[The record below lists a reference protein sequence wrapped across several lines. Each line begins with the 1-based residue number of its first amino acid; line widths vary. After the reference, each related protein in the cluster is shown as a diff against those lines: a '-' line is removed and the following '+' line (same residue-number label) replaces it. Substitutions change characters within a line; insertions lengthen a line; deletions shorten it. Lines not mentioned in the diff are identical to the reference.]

1 MNTAPVTLY
10 ALTTTNH
17 PPTGLA
23 LLQHYCPI
31 KLETVHSVRAG
42 NASDNL
48 LLTLQIRFQNRR
60 LHSFWYALSA
70 EDINFIK
77 LLTETNFN
85 SMIGFI
91 QRQLKKPGMDR
102 TQTQEFIQ
110 KQLKKAESALR

>member
-1 MNTAPVTLY
+1 MSQYVTLIRTCDTPNTVIDPYRLPITLY

-23 LLQHYCPI
+23 LLQHYCPV
-31 KLETVHSVRAG
+31 KLETIHSIRAG

-48 LLTLQIRFQNRR
+48 LLTLKIKFQNRH
-60 LHSFWYALSA
+60 LHSFWYALSL
-70 EDINFIK
+70 EDVNFIK

-91 QRQLKKPGMDR
+91 
-102 TQTQEFIQ
+102 
-110 KQLKKAESALR
+110 